1 MSDGSTTSP
10 STPPRIGVEFGSL
23 LTTTVAAVQQAQQ
36 ELDDRTLQRSREY
49 RALPDGELAVP
60 PLWFAFNQVALEL
73 EMSATVAGGATGD
86 GRLFCRTA
94 DPTMVGLYG
103 YEASAGV
110 KVRLLMGPRG
120 PLTIKD
126 ADAAGEPVR

>member
-1 MSDGSTTSP
+1 MSDGSTGA
-10 STPPRIGVEFGSL
+10 PPRIGVEFGTL
-23 LTTTVAAVQQAQQ
+23 LTTTVAAVAQAQE
-36 ELDDRTLQRSREY
+36 ELDDRTLERSREY
-49 RALPDGELAVP
+49 RALPAGELAVP
-60 PLWFAFNQVALEL
+60 PLWFAFSQVALEL

-126 ADAAGEPVR
+126 ADGGSEPAR